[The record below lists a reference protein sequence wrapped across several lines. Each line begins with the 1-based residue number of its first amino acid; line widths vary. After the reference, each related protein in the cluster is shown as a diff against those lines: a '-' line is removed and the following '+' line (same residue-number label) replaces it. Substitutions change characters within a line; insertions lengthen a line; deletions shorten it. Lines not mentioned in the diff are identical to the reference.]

1 MSSVQQDEGWET
13 GRLLEFYDRLR
24 ARVTAA
30 LEGRG
35 GRWGER
41 LSGTLMLAPDVFML
55 LVRIALDSD
64 TPRETRRLVGGA
76 LLYFLLPMDLLPEAL
91 VGVVGFTDDVVLA
104 SIVLTEALRAD
115 LEPLVERHWSGSGRA
130 RQVLSDVARS
140 ASTLLGEDLFA
151 RLRSLLA
158 RRGVPVGR

>member
-1 MSSVQQDEGWET
+1 MEDVRLEGRET
-13 GRLLEFYDRLR
+13 PERLLAFYDRLR
-24 ARVTAA
+24 ARVTTA
-30 LEGRG
+30 LERRG
-35 GRWGER
+35 GRWGEQ
-41 LSGTLMLAPDVFML
+41 LSGALMLAPDVFML
-55 LVRIALDSD
+55 LVRLALDSD
-64 TPRETRRLVGGA
+64 APRETRRLVGGA

-130 RQVLSDVARS
+130 RQVLADVARS
-140 ASTLLGEDLFA
+140 ASSLLGEDLFA

>member
-1 MSSVQQDEGWET
+1 MKDMRLEGRRTPE
-13 GRLLEFYDRLR
+13 RLLAFYDRLR

-30 LEGRG
+30 LERRG

-104 SIVLTEALRAD
+104 SVVLTEALRAD

>member
-1 MSSVQQDEGWET
+1 MDDERLEVRAKPE
-13 GRLLEFYDRLR
+13 RLLAYYDRLR
-24 ARVTAA
+24 ARVTKA
-30 LEGRG
+30 LERRG
-35 GRWGER
+35 GRWSER

-64 TPRETRRLVGGA
+64 APRETRRLVGGA

-130 RQVLSDVARS
+130 RQALTDVARS
-140 ASTLLGEDLFA
+140 ASALLGEDLFA